1 MGFRIRGRC
10 GSCPEGADLACCRW
24 VCTPLFFSGGGGGL
38 AVLAA
43 GWWRG
48 LAVLAAVWEG
58 AGSSVLVYVG
68 QG

>member
-1 MGFRIRGRC
+1 M
-10 GSCPEGADLACCRW
+10 
-24 VCTPLFFSGGGGGL
+24 SGGGVLIRFAREFVLPGVCDWGGL